1 MDITSCPGDVGLG
14 MFGNFLGV
22 AEEEEVEV
30 EGLVGGG
37 GGEVA
42 EEDEEEEAVK
52 AEDEG
57 REE

>member
-1 MDITSCPGDVGLG
+1 